1 MDPRIL
7 DLYNDELEHLR
18 SETAEFAREY
28 PDAAKRLSLDEKK
41 VEDPYVERLLEG
53 VAFLAARVRLK
64 LESQYPIFTQQLL
77 EVLFPTWSA
86 PTPSAAVFQLRADT
100 AQADLAK
107 GVPVPRGTVVVGS
120 LRGNPDARCE
130 FQTTAAS
137 TLWPLEIRNA
147 QYFAARPEA
156 RLVANLNERP
166 ASSLRVEIAV
176 AGDAVLAKLPIDRL
190 RFFLTQGDAF
200 GSQLMELMAGR
211 CVGVALSTDA
221 AGRGNTAWLDASQVQ
236 HAGFGMDEA
245 MLPLPPRGH
254 TGFRVLKEY
263 AALPEKFRFV
273 EVSGLAAGLPK
284 MPGQTLF
291 LHFFFS
297 GVFPR
302 LEGAVKQASL
312 ALHCVPA
319 VNLRE
324 RVLDRIDIKPGMTEF
339 HLIGDRMRPRNLEVH
354 QVIGVKG
361 GGGGNERAFSAM
373 YETVASGRL
382 GAASHYIV
390 RRERRM
396 LTKAEQQGRTVT
408 YPGSEVYLSLV
419 EPAAPPYGKDL
430 QYLSVRA
437 LCSNRD
443 VPLFLKA
450 QFSDAQ
456 YLLVDSLPVSRVD
469 CVAGPSVPLSSP
481 VDGFEPWEGL
491 SHLFVNHLSL
501 FESAASQSGQGAEA
515 LRAMLGLYGSQH
527 TGHFLRRQAEGLLS
541 VAAEQVTRRVPRGG
555 PITFGRGVEVTLTMT
570 DRAFDGGSPYML
582 GAVLEQYLAAHV
594 SINSFVV
601 TRLNL
606 VDRAEHIAWPTRTGC
621 RPTF

>member
-7 DLYNDELEHLR
+7 ELYNEELEHLR

-64 LESQYPIFTQQLL
+64 LEAQYPVFTQQLL
-77 EVLFPTWSA
+77 EVLFPSWSA
-86 PTPSAAVFQLRADT
+86 PTPSAVVFQLRADT
-100 AQADLAK
+100 AQADLAA
-107 GVPVPRGTVVVGS
+107 GVVVPRGTVVVGS
-120 LRGNPDARCE
+120 LRGNADVRCE
-130 FQTTAAS
+130 FQTTAAT
-137 TLWPLEIRNA
+137 TLWPLDIRNA

-156 RLVANLNERP
+156 RLVPAAVDRP
-166 ASSLRVEIAV
+166 ASSLRVELGV

-190 RFFLTQGDAF
+190 RLFLPQGDAF
-200 GSQLMELMAGR
+200 GSQLMELMAAR
-211 CVGVALSTDA
+211 CVGVAVSTDA
-221 AGRGNTAWLDASQVQ
+221 AGRNAVAWLNATQVGHVGFDA
-236 HAGFGMDEA
+236 DEA
-245 MLPLPPRGH
+245 MLPMASRGH

-273 EVSGLAAGLPK
+273 ELSGLREVVPKLPGK
-284 MPGQTLF
+284 SVF

-297 GVFPR
+297 GMFPR
-302 LEGAVKQASL
+302 LEGAVKAASL
-312 ALHCVPA
+312 ALFCVPA

-324 RVLDRIDIKPGMTEF
+324 KVLDRIDVKPGMTEF
-339 HLIGDRMRPRNLEVH
+339 HLIGDRMRPRNLEVCH
-354 QVIGVKG
+354 VLGVKG
-361 GGGGNERAFSAM
+361 GGGGSERAFSPM

-390 RRERRM
+390 RRERRL
-396 LTKAEQQGRTVT
+396 LTKAEQHGRTVT

-419 EPAAPPYGKDL
+419 EPSAPPFGRDL

-443 VPLFLKA
+443 VPLVLKA

-456 YLLVDSLPVSRVD
+456 YLLVDSLPVTRID
-469 CVAGPSVPLSSP
+469 CVAGPSVPLASP
-481 VDGFEPWEGL
+481 VDGFEPWSGL
-491 SHLFVNHLSL
+491 SHLFVNYLSL
-501 FESAASQSGQGAEA
+501 FESSGSQGADA
-515 LRAMLGLYGSQH
+515 LRSMLGLYGSQQ

-541 VAAEQVTRRVPRGG
+541 VVAKQITRRVPGGG
-555 PITFGRGVEVTLTMT
+555 PIAFGRGVEITLSMT
-570 DRAFDGGSPYML
+570 DRAFDGGSPYL
-582 GAVLEQYLAAHV
+582 LASLLEQYLAAHV
-594 SINSFVV
+594 SINSFVE
-601 TRLNL
+601 TRLSL
-606 VDRAEHIAWPTRTGC
+606 ADRAEQIAWPTRFGR